1 VTLTPGVAVKVWKE
15 IGIEVLALVLVLV
28 LVLVLLLLDDF
39 GTAETLA
46 LELGGT
52 AKVLAGPVW

>member
-1 VTLTPGVAVKVWKE
+1 LTPGVAVKVWKE

-28 LVLVLLLLDDF
+28 LVLLLLDDF
-39 GTAETLA
+39 GAAETLA

-52 AKVLAGPVW
+52 AKVLAGPVG

>member
-1 VTLTPGVAVKVWKE
+1 VAVKVWKE

-39 GTAETLA
+39 GAAETLA

-52 AKVLAGPVW
+52 AKVLTGPVW

>member
-28 LVLVLLLLDDF
+28 LVLLLLDDF
-39 GTAETLA
+39 GAAETLA